1 MCGNEVSNSYVHYEF
16 KSYFKQLISYN
27 FFSFLCTLSSTVSS
41 TTSFY
46 MFKAFILTGVLLKKG
61 FYSPEYYQLYSKL
74 RTNDYRQAF
83 AVKPAIDDRF
93 SDHFNSVESILEST
107 STKVD
112 YPLDINKIPFNS
124 TFSQFVKVYGK
135 PQLFNACYEMGVPLR
150 AAAYRGNSGSLLYKS
165 VFFFVGKSFVLSE
178 FSVYNGSDEQQK
190 QFMDLVLK
198 SKNIEIPKTTGFPVK
213 LQNRDQEILH
223 LEQHPFKLTAT
234 CFVASDRL
242 LLETTRTMIDVRKTS
257 DVAMSNVANVVV

>member
-1 MCGNEVSNSYVHYEF
+1 M
-16 KSYFKQLISYN
+16 I
-27 FFSFLCTLSSTVSS
+27 
-41 TTSFY
+41 
-46 MFKAFILTGVLLKKG
+46 KALRLTGVLLKKG

-93 SDHFNSVESILEST
+93 SDHFNSIDSIIESNPIKIDKS
-107 STKVD
+107 
-112 YPLDINKIPFNS
+112 LDINKIPFGS

-135 PQLFNACYEMGVPLR
+135 PLLFNACFERGVPLM
-150 AAAYRGNSGSLLYKS
+150 AAGYRGNSGSLMYKS
-165 VFFFVGKSFVLSE
+165 VYIFVDKLFILSE
-178 FSVYNGSDEQQK
+178 FSVYNGPDEQQK

-198 SKNIEIPKTTGFPVK
+198 SKNIEIPTTTGFPVK

-257 DVAMSNVANVVV
+257 DVAMSDVANVVI